1 MVTANQARML
11 FESHGFVHHEA
22 PGFIGFHR
30 THTDGRKKLLHLFS
44 WSNPK
49 HADAQG
55 IPHSYVVVAPMIDAS
70 TLPGESGFHVQ
81 EDGRFTVTV
90 KGYGG
95 YPIRTWREVADELVE
110 RFLPAFDLPLTAGR
124 DLLDQLNETNHL
136 PPRRTRFSLQRPD
149 AEFLTA
155 EVRDN
160 FSARTSMVRLSPQG
174 AGPRLEC
181 VADASPSKPAPASAA
196 VQWAP
201 SGNPLDGI
209 PAEVVRLLAA
219 DDGRT
224 FGYGYGPGRAMI
236 FRHEHGEVPLLP
248 GQWIARDQDGTFT
261 VTDDDPNA
269 PKEPA

>member
-1 MVTANQARML
+1 MVTANQARRL
-11 FESHGFVHHEA
+11 FEPHGFVHHEA

-30 THTDGRKKLLHLFS
+30 THTDGRKQLLHLFS

-95 YPIRTWREVADELVE
+95 FPIRTWREVADELVE
-110 RFLPAFDLPLTAGR
+110 RFLPAFDLPLPAGI

-136 PPRRTRFSLQRPD
+136 LPMRTRSSLQRPD
-149 AEFLTA
+149 AEFLTG

-160 FSARTSMVRLSPQG
+160 FSARTSMGRLSPQG
-174 AGPRLEC
+174 AMMMWERPLH
-181 VADASPSKPAPASAA
+181 VTPS
-196 VQWAP
+196 
-201 SGNPLDGI
+201 
-209 PAEVVRLLAA
+209 
-219 DDGRT
+219 
-224 FGYGYGPGRAMI
+224 
-236 FRHEHGEVPLLP
+236 
-248 GQWIARDQDGTFT
+248 
-261 VTDDDPNA
+261 TD
-269 PKEPA
+269 EG